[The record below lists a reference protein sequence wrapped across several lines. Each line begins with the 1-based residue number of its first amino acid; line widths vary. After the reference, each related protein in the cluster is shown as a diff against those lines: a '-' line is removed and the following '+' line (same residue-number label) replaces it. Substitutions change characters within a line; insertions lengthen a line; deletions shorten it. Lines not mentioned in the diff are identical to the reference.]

1 MSSTIETRSPT
12 TLLNIVDFPTL
23 GLPTIATIGF
33 CHKLILSSKI
43 SIILSYDLLISNK
56 VCKLSKN
63 MVFKTINLATFH
75 NLITIMIH

>member
-33 CHKLILSSKI
+33 CHKLTSSLSKI

-63 MVFKTINLATFH
+63 MVLKQ
-75 NLITIMIH
+75 